1 MIAST
6 FDWGMG
12 VDELAQDCKT
22 SGGKPIDVQAAI
34 EREQRQFLESLR
46 LQRHDWLNHF
56 QVILGYMKLQRY
68 DVCEEYI
75 KKVTE
80 QTNNESRIAS
90 LGNQSLVSFLLTYNA
105 LHKEMKLEVLV
116 PELINLSPL
125 GKDENQRLYELVKGI
140 IETYREHSIMN
151 EGFPNTLVIEVQA
164 LEGSLFLAV
173 EYEGSLKE
181 EDCIQGLRS
190 LADRFGNEEG
200 FFVEGLH
207 NNQES
212 IMEFYFPVN
221 QEVKE

>member
-1 MIAST
+1 
-6 FDWGMG
+6 MG
-12 VDELAQDCKT
+12 VDELAQDCKA
-22 SGGKPIDVQAAI
+22 SSVKPIDVQTAI

-105 LHKEMKLEVLV
+105 LYKEMKLEVQV
-116 PELINLSPL
+116 PDLINLSLL
-125 GKDENQRLYELVKGI
+125 GQDENQRFFELVKGI
-140 IETYREHSIMN
+140 IDIYRENSIAN
-151 EGFPNTLVIEVQA
+151 EGLPNTLVIEVQA
-164 LEGSLFLAV
+164 LDDSLFLAV
-173 EYEGSLKE
+173 EYEGFLKE
-181 EDCIQGLRS
+181 QDCILALRS
-190 LADRFGNEEG
+190 LAERLGNEEG

>member
-1 MIAST
+1 M
-6 FDWGMG
+6 
-12 VDELAQDCKT
+12 AQECKT
-22 SGGKPIDVQAAI
+22 SSGNPVDVRSAI
-34 EREQRQFLESLR
+34 EQEQRQFLESLR

-105 LHKEMKLEVLV
+105 LHKEMKLEVQV
-116 PELINLSPL
+116 PELINLSRL
-125 GKDENQRLYELVKGI
+125 GQDENQRFYELVKGI
-140 IETYREHSIMN
+140 IDIYRENSIAN
-151 EGFPNTLVIEVQA
+151 EGLPNTLVIEVQA
-164 LEGSLFLAV
+164 LDDSLFLAV
-173 EYEGSLKE
+173 EYEGQLKE
-181 EDCIQGLRS
+181 QNCIQALRS

-207 NNQES
+207 NDQES